1 MIPRIKKTICVL
13 LVCFT
18 MLSVMLGPGATEVLA
33 ASDVTVNVSAEKQ
46 VIRGFGGMNHPAW
59 AGDLTAAQ
67 RETAFGNGQNQLGFS
82 ILRIH
87 VDENRNNWYKEVE
100 TAKSAVKH
108 GAIVFASPWNPPSD
122 MVETFNRNGDTSA
135 SQCDG
140 RGGLSS
146 LCMVVHPKIIWTYE
160 RRWYDQQTRLQYGSF
175 LKVCASRL
183 CKG

>member
-1 MIPRIKKTICVL
+1 
-13 LVCFT
+13 
-18 MLSVMLGPGATEVLA
+18 MLGPGATEVLA

-46 VIRGFGGMNHPAW
+46 VIRGLRSESSAW

-67 RETAFGNGQNQLGFS
+67 REMAFGNGQNQLGFS

-135 SQCDG
+135 
-140 RGGLSS
+140 
-146 LCMVVHPKIIWTYE
+146 K
-160 RRWYDQQTRLQYGSF
+160 RLKYN
-175 LKVCASRL
+175 KYAAS
-183 CKG
+183 